1 MGLVIVAV
9 SYEGVL
15 TVNFT
20 LCPDVVE
27 DGETLTDL
35 LKESLEVIEAAAAEL
50 PASSNEPE
58 FHEQQNQSLAD
69 DALSAM
75 ESLLRNIPGRF
86 RR

>member
-1 MGLVIVAV
+1 MGLVVVAV
-9 SYEGVL
+9 GYEGAR

-35 LKESLEVIEAAAAEL
+35 LKESLEAIEAASEEL
-50 PASSNEPE
+50 PAGSNEPE
-58 FHEQQNQSLAD
+58 YHEQQNQSLVD
-69 DALSAM
+69 EALSAM
-75 ESLLRNIPGRF
+75 ESVLRNTVGRF